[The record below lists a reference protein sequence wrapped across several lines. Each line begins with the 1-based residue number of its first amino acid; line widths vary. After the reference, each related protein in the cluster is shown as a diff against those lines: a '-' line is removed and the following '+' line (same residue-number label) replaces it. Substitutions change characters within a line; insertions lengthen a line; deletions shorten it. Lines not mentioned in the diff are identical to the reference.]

1 MYPDNGITNLFGVT
15 EYDKE
20 LFNNPLNNDGS
31 FLDIA
36 AYFMT
41 VTYNIENLSTLL
53 YDSNIFKKLKV
64 DVTTED
70 RAYAHR
76 LFVK

>member
-1 MYPDNGITNLFGVT
+1 MNPDHEITNLFGVT

-41 VTYNIENLSTLL
+41 VTYNIEYLSTLL
-53 YDSNIFKKLKV
+53 YDRNIFKKDKIFILR
-64 DVTTED
+64 D
-70 RAYAHR
+70 R
-76 LFVK
+76 